1 MVTAERRD
9 LVTCDLCGK
18 IDEGIVFK
26 KKILWIFPV
35 EIEVCESC
43 LSKMFRK
50 MRREK

>member
-9 LVTCDLCGK
+9 LVTCDLCGNV
-18 IDEGIVFK
+18 DEGIAFK

-43 LSKMFRK
+43 ISRLFKKFRK
-50 MRREK
+50 RK